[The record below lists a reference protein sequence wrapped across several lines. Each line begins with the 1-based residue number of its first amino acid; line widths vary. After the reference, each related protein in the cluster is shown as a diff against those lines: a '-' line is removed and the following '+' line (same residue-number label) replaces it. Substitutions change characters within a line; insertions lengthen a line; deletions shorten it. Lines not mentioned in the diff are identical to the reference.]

1 MYFRALHSVMCE
13 RLRSGCCVEDTSS
26 GIGSL
31 TRGVGGP
38 RVIRL
43 CLLQGLLWRFHN
55 ELPVCVAVEV
65 VRASSIYMDHI

>member
-43 CLLQGLLWRFHN
+43 CFRACCGDFIMNYL
-55 ELPVCVAVEV
+55 CVLRLRSFVLALYTWT
-65 VRASSIYMDHI
+65 IYS